1 MFKMFAIICVVTVMD
16 CRTMYENPPRVFST
30 HEECKAA
37 AVTKENAT
45 LEILTDEGEL
55 TVEYLEVGCEK
66 VAQNL

>member
-1 MFKMFAIICVVTVMD
+1 
-16 CRTMYENPPRVFST
+16 MYENPPRVFST
-30 HEECKAA
+30 HQECKAA
-37 AVTKENAT
+37 AVIKENAT